1 MSVMHHRASRSHQPG
16 PIELPERLEGVYKV
30 TEAFRSIAMAWESIA
45 VGSWSAATIQSF
57 AALARRVA
65 LDLSTLGCGSL
76 DRAVLDLVL
85 ALDSITV
92 TGDVSEP
99 QLRRVDQALAGLRA
113 VAMQRLLALDLG
125 EAGVSGAEAPVL
137 MHESCPRCATSGI
150 CAMTRNRRRST
161 ELSF

>member
-1 MSVMHHRASRSHQPG
+1 MSVMHRPVASTQG
-16 PIELPERLEGVYKV
+16 PINLPERLDGVYKV

-76 DRAVLDLVL
+76 DKAVIDLVL
-85 ALDSITV
+85 ALDAITV
-92 TGDVSEP
+92 SGNVGEP

-113 VAMQRLLALDLG
+113 VAMQRLLSLDLDTIGMCGG
-125 EAGVSGAEAPVL
+125 EAPML
-137 MHESCPRCATSGI
+137 MHESCPRCARTGVCTI
-150 CAMTRNRRRST
+150 AHGGRRSSD
-161 ELSF
+161 LIG

>member
-1 MSVMHHRASRSHQPG
+1 MSVMHHRSSHSHPG

-65 LDLSTLGCGSL
+65 LDLSTLGCGAL
-76 DRAVLDLVL
+76 DRSVLDLVL
-85 ALDSITV
+85 ALDTITV

-137 MHESCPRCATSGI
+137 MSESCPRCAASGV
-150 CAMTRNRRRST
+150 CAMMRQRRRSAAQS
-161 ELSF
+161 L